1 MADST
6 NRAEPS
12 SIFSNKSRHV
22 AALLQVFVYVWALF
36 GKSKHGRL
44 QFGDQRRSR
53 SGSFISTVKLFLF
66 LPTALTTSWKSF
78 FSLRTSPFP
87 FRSNTKWKDVK
98 RGRCFTLFVF
108 LAWIEEKTKT
118 PVHVSFHVFFEQ
130 LMQRCRL
137 SPGLF
142 VFLAF
147 RRQNMISP
155 GWICLPG
162 ISCRL
167 SRGVYQQRDETR
179 SE

>member
-6 NRAEPS
+6 IRAEPA

-36 GKSKHGRL
+36 GKSKHGRIQL
-44 QFGDQRRSR
+44 GDQRRSR
-53 SGSFISTVKLFLF
+53 SVSFISTAKLFLF
-66 LPTALTTSWKSF
+66 LPTAFATSWKSF

-87 FRSNTKWKDVK
+87 FRSNTKWKIVE

-108 LAWIEEKTKT
+108 LARIEEKTKT
-118 PVHVSFHVFFEQ
+118 LPRVHVSFQVYFEQ

-142 VFLAF
+142 VFLTFGGRTWSVVVEYAF
-147 RRQNMISP
+147 QA
-155 GWICLPG
+155 WV
-162 ISCRL
+162 L
-167 SRGVYQQRDETR
+167 SGGVY
-179 SE
+179 

>member
-6 NRAEPS
+6 IRAEPA

-66 LPTALTTSWKSF
+66 LPTTLTTSWKSF

-87 FRSNTKWKDVK
+87 FRSNTKWKDVE

-108 LAWIEEKTKT
+108 LARIEEKQKHRYT
-118 PVHVSFHVFFEQ
+118 
-130 LMQRCRL
+130 C
-137 SPGLF
+137 
-142 VFLAF
+142 
-147 RRQNMISP
+147 
-155 GWICLPG
+155 
-162 ISCRL
+162 L
-167 SRGVYQQRDETR
+167 SRFFSNNSCKDIDSLQVFSFFLPFGGRTWLVVVEFAFQAWVVG
-179 SE
+179 

>member
-6 NRAEPS
+6 IRAELA

-44 QFGDQRRSR
+44 QFGDQCRSR

-78 FSLRTSPFP
+78 FSLWTSPFP
-87 FRSNTKWKDVK
+87 FRSNTKWKDVE

-108 LAWIEEKTKT
+108 LARIEEKDENTGARVF
-118 PVHVSFHVFFEQ
+118 PGFFEQ
-130 LMQRCRL
+130 LMQTCRL
-137 SPGLF
+137 SPGLYVF
-142 VFLAF
+142 VAF
-147 RRQNMISP
+147 RRQNMISRS
-155 GWICLPG
+155 WICLPG
-162 ISCRL
+162 MSCRL
-167 SRGVYQQRDETR
+167 SGGVY
-179 SE
+179 